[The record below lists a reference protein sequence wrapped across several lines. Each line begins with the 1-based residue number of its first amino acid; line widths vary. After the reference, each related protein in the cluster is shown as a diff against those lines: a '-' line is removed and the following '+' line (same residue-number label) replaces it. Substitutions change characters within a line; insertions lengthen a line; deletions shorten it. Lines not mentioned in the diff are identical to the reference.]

1 MATITFYNTNAV
13 LSYRILVKKRGAC
26 PASSPTRLAG
36 PDATLGHII
45 LIQSL
50 YVVCLVEKQLI
61 ILQVF
66 CLIRP
71 VLEPMIYHIRGEH
84 AAWLYSKSFTSLSQ
98 KCSSII

>member
-1 MATITFYNTNAV
+1 MAGPDAI
-13 LSYRILVKKRGAC
+13 
-26 PASSPTRLAG
+26 LAG
-36 PDATLGHII
+36 PDATLAGPDATLAGPEATLGHII

-50 YVVCLVEKQLI
+50 YVVCLVEKQLIILVEKQLI

-84 AAWLYSKSFTSLSQ
+84 ANHYTTDAVL
-98 KCSSII
+98 IG